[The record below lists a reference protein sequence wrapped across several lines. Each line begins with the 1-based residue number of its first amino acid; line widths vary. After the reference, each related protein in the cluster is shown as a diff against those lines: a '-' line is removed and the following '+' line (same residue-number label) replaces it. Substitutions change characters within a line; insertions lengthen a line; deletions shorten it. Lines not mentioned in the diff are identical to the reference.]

1 MRHQSPCTMCG
12 KSTRKFLLND
22 VTLGIPV
29 CSYECEHKYLDALS
43 SKEEAKL
50 LGRLDNRITETKH
63 RLKLCWTIAGT
74 GVMII
79 LLGFL
84 AKTAAVFI
92 AGALLATVCAFSTR
106 YFEENKVR
114 LTQTR
119 KRIRV

>member
-1 MRHQSPCTMCG
+1 MCG

-22 VTLGIPV
+22 VTLGTPV
-29 CSYECEHKYLDALS
+29 CSYECEHKYLDSLS

-50 LGRLDNRITETKH
+50 LGLLDNRISGTKH
-63 RLKLCWTIAGT
+63 RLRLCWITAGIGVTI
-74 GVMII
+74 V

-106 YFEENKVR
+106 YFEEKIVK